1 MCKLTRRQLFLGG
14 SGLILFGC
22 GDSTTVEQAKDY
34 YPVSQKVGGIDYVL
48 HWGKNNT
55 IIIDTNASGSP
66 GASQP
71 GIFQSGA
78 NEWSSILQ
86 EVGVNLSYSSTS
98 PNVKVNWLTG
108 DEMLAETGSSGVL
121 GFASTNKNIYMRT
134 DLTDSD
140 LLSVAVHEFGHML
153 GVWSHSFD
161 SNDIMYPYLAASSL
175 SNRDKRTV
183 ADFLYQLTP
192 DYDMHDLSGPL
203 TLPGTGQTIQHIAS
217 YFTEDGCKLQRHS

>member
-78 NEWSSILQ
+78 NEWSSVLQ
-86 EVGVNLSYSSTS
+86 EVEVNLSYSSTS

-108 DEMLAETGSSGVL
+108 
-121 GFASTNKNIYMRT
+121 
-134 DLTDSD
+134 
-140 LLSVAVHEFGHML
+140 
-153 GVWSHSFD
+153 
-161 SNDIMYPYLAASSL
+161 
-175 SNRDKRTV
+175 
-183 ADFLYQLTP
+183 
-192 DYDMHDLSGPL
+192 
-203 TLPGTGQTIQHIAS
+203 
-217 YFTEDGCKLQRHS
+217 